1 MTEENAPNWI
11 SGFWRRIGALAIDIT
26 LLGLVGLGLGLL
38 LEEFFVEVGVWGRLI
53 GFSIA
58 LIYFGVMN
66 SSIGNG
72 QTLGKRALSL
82 KVVNAQNGTISVTSS
97 FGRYCILGIPVFLNG
112 AQFSTEIISSFWLY
126 PLSLLVF
133 GGLFSIVYLYIFNRE
148 TRQSLHDLA
157 FGTYVVNVGVYNQ
170 SVGEIWKPHF
180 IVVGILCVA
189 SILAPVFTTSL
200 VDQQPFADLLQSQEA
215 LAAASGVGYATVSS
229 GSNTAIASNSD
240 AIKTTYVAAQVY
252 LKEDQVKNVDL
263 ARGLASTLVK
273 NYSQALQMDTI
284 QITLIYGYDIGI
296 ASKWASQS
304 HRFNPISFQ

>member
-26 LLGLVGLGLGLL
+26 FLGLIGLGLGLL
-38 LEEFFVEVGVWGRLI
+38 LEEFFVEIGAWGRLI

-58 LIYFGVMN
+58 LIYFGIMN

-82 KVVNAQNGTISVTSS
+82 KVVNAQNGTINLINS

-133 GGLFSIVYLYIFNRE
+133 GGLFSTIYLYIFNRE
-148 TRQSLHDLA
+148 TRQSLHDLV

-170 SVGEIWKPHF
+170 SVGEIWKPHLI
-180 IVVGILCVA
+180 IVGLLGITSV
-189 SILAPVFTTSL
+189 LAPIFINSL
-200 VDQQPFADLLQSQEA
+200 VEQQPFADLLKSQEA
-215 LAAASGVGYATVSS
+215 LAEIPDVGYATVSS
-229 GSNTAIASNSD
+229 GSNTAITSNPETVE
-240 AIKTTYVAAQVY
+240 TTYISAQVF
-252 LKEDQVKNVDL
+252 LKEDQVKNSEL
-263 ARGLASTLVK
+263 ARELASTLVK
-273 NYSQALQMDTI
+273 NYSQALKKDTI
-284 QITLIYGYDIGI
+284 QITLTYGFDIGI
-296 ASKWASQS
+296 ASKWKSHS